1 MEVTQKEKT
10 KIYNWVNSK
19 RFEPVI
25 EQIIEYGSKIN
36 YNTED
41 TVYIFIEN
49 EMLIAPFKLDLHQSL
64 INYIGETI
72 LNQYRDVLYRKINER
87 RKLYKMSFDF

>member
-1 MEVTQKEKT
+1 MAVTKKEKT
-10 KIYNWVNSK
+10 EIANWVSSK
-19 RFEPVI
+19 EFEPVI
-25 EQIIEYGSKIN
+25 EQIIEYGSKIH

-49 EMLIAPFKLDLHQSL
+49 EMLIAPFELDLRQEL
-64 INYIGETI
+64 IDYAGQTI